1 MQNQYHRRIEI
12 IKNIKNPINIIYNII
27 EYKAFN
33 FLLSFVEFDLIMSYA
48 EATFN
53 FGNKFKFKNF
63 FGILS

>member
-1 MQNQYHRRIEI
+1 MSFTAKQYIA
-12 IKNIKNPINIIYNII
+12 IKQKCLINIIYNMI